1 MKICQVIDLVNV
13 GGAGITAKRIS
24 NLLSNHY
31 GQDLVEISSSPSKS
45 NFLNYTLQNSRK
57 LQLISLFP
65 RFSRNHY
72 FKKFWSV
79 DINQQFKRI
88 LEIEKPNSIN
98 FHNIH
103 SASWSIDLVK
113 TALNFA
119 PVLWTLHDCWSFYGS
134 YYPSHCSEPTSS
146 LSSEIK
152 DFWAAL
158 KYSPSSYALSAVTP
172 SNWMSKQAS
181 SSHWK
186 DHQVCTIRNPVPNS
200 FFECLD
206 RESCKKAL
214 GLSLNKP
221 TVLCIAG
228 NLNEE
233 RKGGPILKEIL
244 ESEVKDDCQLLLI
257 GEGNQFNHPKIKSLG
272 YVQDEITL
280 RIAYH
285 AADVL
290 LHPAQVDNLP
300 NTVAESMSCGTPVLA
315 FKTGGL
321 PEMVIPNKS
330 GWLVGDMNTKAM
342 IKRLNSIL
350 QSNQTNHLRE
360 TTKEIAQVLFN
371 EKKVADNYIEC
382 FNHSLS
388 K

>member
-1 MKICQVIDLVNV
+1 LKICQVIDLVNV
-13 GGAGITAKRIS
+13 GGAGIAAKRIS
-24 NLLSNHY
+24 NVLSNHY

-158 KYSPSSYALSAVTP
+158 KYSPSPYALSAVTP

-257 GEGNQFNHPKIKSLG
+257 GEGNQFNDPKVKSLG

-315 FKTGGL
+315 FETGGL

-330 GWLVGDMNTKAM
+330 GWLVEEMNTKAM
-342 IKRLNSIL
+342 IKELNSIL
-350 QSNQTNHLRE
+350 KSDQTNYFRE
-360 TTKEIAQVLFN
+360 TTRENAQVLFN
-371 EKKVADNYIEC
+371 EKKVADNYIE
-382 FNHSLS
+382 FFKHSLS
-388 K
+388 Q